1 MSRLSLS
8 FASKEESLSVRRFAV
23 REQMSSLF
31 EVSILAV
38 SELEDLDLDSIVGK
52 AAAFKVESAV
62 LQSVVPSRVWAGL
75 CSHMEQVQAEPTGLS
90 TYRLRIVPLL
100 FRATLRRNN
109 RIFQHMT

>member
-38 SELEDLDLDSIVGK
+38 SELEDLDLDSIDAIDLVAKLQQFTGQRIEEETMRGVRTVSDLVRIVAK
-52 AAAFKVESAV
+52 QLEQSSGAAA
-62 LQSVVPSRVWAGL
+62 
-75 CSHMEQVQAEPTGLS
+75 AE
-90 TYRLRIVPLL
+90 
-100 FRATLRRNN
+100 
-109 RIFQHMT
+109 